1 MLGALVLILIVA
13 AVSCISISMLGV
25 AIFKRAR
32 RSPSEPAVPVARMA
46 NPAGA
51 ERAYAGAV
59 HAGAKLGTAARHA
72 FAALGLALVVA
83 PWLAL
88 AALVYA
94 LRATNN

>member
-1 MLGALVLILIVA
+1 
-13 AVSCISISMLGV
+13 
-25 AIFKRAR
+25 
-32 RSPSEPAVPVARMA
+32 MA